1 MTHPMDSVAY
11 VCNPRTSKRE
21 VIFVEFL
28 DSEGELWQSRQ
39 GRLIHP
45 VPSIPT
51 KKQVR
56 GNSRDTF
63 IHCGP
68 IGKKNKET
76 QYHQVCLPGIN
87 RGLCLNREQR
97 ACIINRL
104 GQGLVS
110 AMVLA
115 AKSVLKSGLITCET
129 SPPPSKFLLLALG
142 HQLFPSTISWGKF
155 EFFGIHYFNSFMA

>member
-1 MTHPMDSVAY
+1 MDSVAY

-28 DSEGELWQSRQ
+28 DSEGEFWQSRQ
-39 GRLIHP
+39 GRL
-45 VPSIPT
+45 IPT

-56 GNSRDTF
+56 GNSKDTF

-97 ACIINRL
+97 TCIINRL

-142 HQLFPSTISWGKF
+142 HQLFSFHNFLGKF